1 MNVMAEASPGGRAAL
16 LAAARA
22 ELAEH
27 GHAGISLR
35 AAARR
40 AGISHAAP
48 KYFFGDRA
56 GLLTAVAAQG
66 FTELA
71 ASLRQVPPTLA
82 ALGRAYITFALANP
96 ALFDL
101 MFRPSEL
108 HPADPGLRH
117 AQDDAIGVLDAAVT
131 APGAPGGQ
139 SPAAP
144 GELALIS
151 WALAHGLAVLSRDG
165 ALQTA
170 SPGGQRGSAEL
181 ACHLVDVFTERLI
194 PQHAQPSTNA
204 APAPR

>member
-1 MNVMAEASPGGRAAL
+1 MSEPAAFPSDGRAAL

-22 ELAEH
+22 ELAER

-35 AAARR
+35 AVARR
-40 AGISHAAP
+40 AGMSHAAP

-66 FTELA
+66 FAELA
-71 ASLRQVPPTLA
+71 SSLRQVPPALA
-82 ALGRAYITFALANP
+82 ALGHAYITFALANP

-108 HPADPGLRH
+108 HPADPDLRH
-117 AQDDAIGVLDAAVT
+117 AQDDAIGVLDSAVT
-131 APGAPGGQ
+131 ASEAPGEQ

-144 GELALIS
+144 GELTLIS

-165 ALQTA
+165 ALQPA
-170 SPGGQRGSAEL
+170 SHGGQRGSAEL
-181 ACHLVDVFTERLI
+181 ACHLVDVFIERLTRQH
-194 PQHAQPSTNA
+194 PQP
-204 APAPR
+204 

>member
-1 MNVMAEASPGGRAAL
+1 MSEPGASPPDGRAAL

-22 ELAEH
+22 ELAGH

-35 AAARR
+35 AVARR
-40 AGISHAAP
+40 AGVSHAAP

-66 FTELA
+66 FAELA
-71 ASLRQVPPTLA
+71 GSLRQVPPALA
-82 ALGRAYITFALANP
+82 DMGHAYITFALANP

-108 HPADPGLRH
+108 HPEDPDLRH
-117 AQDDAIGVLDAAVT
+117 AQDDAISVLDSAMT
-131 APGAPGGQ
+131 ASGASGEE

-144 GELALIS
+144 GEFTLIS

-165 ALQTA
+165 ALQSA
-170 SPGGQRGSAEL
+170 GHGGQRGTAEL
-181 ACHLVDVFTERLI
+181 ACHLVDVFTEQLTR
-194 PQHAQPSTNA
+194 QHTQP
-204 APAPR
+204 